1 MISTFDLMLLGSC
14 VSLGGALFLFR
25 SYRDQ
30 LLDSVFQR
38 FPAAGLLAQDRDER
52 QHSEALAGVRWL
64 TVGMLTL
71 FLGYTRG
78 VESGYLFGPWMDVIF
93 HMILISGCW
102 IVTASR
108 IKTLRSR
115 QVITPESAPLTPLET
130 GTPSSRLPET
140 VG

>member
-1 MISTFDLMLLGSC
+1 MISTFDLTLLGSC
-14 VSLGGALFLFR
+14 VLLGGALFLLR
-25 SYRDQ
+25 AYRDQ

-38 FPAAGLLAQDRDER
+38 SPVAGLFIQDRDER
-52 QHSEALAGVRWL
+52 QHSEAIAGVRWL
-64 TVGMLTL
+64 TVGALTL

-78 VESGYLFGPWMDVIF
+78 AESGYLFGPWMDVTF
-93 HMILISGCW
+93 HVILISGCW
-102 IVTASR
+102 VVTAYR

-115 QVITPESAPLTPLET
+115 QVITPEPAPLTSLET